1 MSASALPA
9 DRPLPGV
16 LHVDVA
22 YDWGDE
28 IDLTQAAKLA
38 PSEEQGL
45 LRRPRTPA
53 SIGYHPVPLRFPL
66 TAPALELPGGDS
78 LPATLEATV
87 FDFGGVT
94 IRADLTLTL
103 TPDGWRRLADDQAT
117 LGEWVQRIR
126 AAAAPLFERL
136 QPAIR
141 DAEWGDVSEE
151 FFVFHFQPAD
161 LPPIDRLLSESAGW
175 LAGLVRLESD
185 ALCDDETTEALRQR
199 LRYSPHD
206 LVIVDWAA
214 AIVVDSECDET
225 LRTME
230 FANLQLLEFRH
241 LERRLGDSLDKA
253 YALIH
258 RAIRSP
264 SLLGGASNKSLR
276 TLGDLRMETEAMF
289 ERAGNAFQL
298 VGDQYLARLYR
309 QLSERFHLSEW
320 SGSIRQ
326 TLDVVEGVYRVLADQ
341 AAAHRIEIME
351 LVVIILIA
359 VEIVLSLIHG

>member
-1 MSASALPA
+1 MSASALLT
-9 DRPLPGV
+9 DHSLSGV

-28 IDLTQAAKLA
+28 INLTQAATLA

-66 TAPALELPGGDS
+66 TAPAVELPGCGS
-78 LPATLEATV
+78 PTATLEATV

-94 IRADLTLTL
+94 IRADLPLAL

-117 LGEWVQRIR
+117 LGKLVQQIR
-126 AAAAPLFERL
+126 SAAASLFERL
-136 QPAIR
+136 QPAIH
-141 DAEWGDVSEE
+141 DAEWGEVSEE
-151 FFVFHFQPAD
+151 YFVFHFQPAD

-214 AIVVDSECDET
+214 SVVVDTDCE
-225 LRTME
+225 
-230 FANLQLLEFRH
+230 
-241 LERRLGDSLDKA
+241 
-253 YALIH
+253 
-258 RAIRSP
+258 
-264 SLLGGASNKSLR
+264 
-276 TLGDLRMETEAMF
+276 
-289 ERAGNAFQL
+289 
-298 VGDQYLARLYR
+298 
-309 QLSERFHLSEW
+309 
-320 SGSIRQ
+320 
-326 TLDVVEGVYRVLADQ
+326 
-341 AAAHRIEIME
+341 
-351 LVVIILIA
+351 
-359 VEIVLSLIHG
+359 